1 MFLTLL
7 AIMLYSDL
15 NFDGLTI
22 SSLLDWYCQ
31 HPFWAMLAMGEIIRG
46 LRVTVN
52 NKVVK

>member
-31 HPFWAMLAMGEIIRG
+31 HPFWAMFLIGEIIG
-46 LRVTVN
+46 SFKITV
-52 NKVVK
+52 KK